1 MSRFFEKYFTQIEL
15 RLLENP
21 IFVDFAILRKDI
33 LYKEAK
39 IRIKVTLQNSDSIEL
54 FEYAEEIDGVI
65 KPKKYRFHWQD
76 SNGQLKMRWDN
87 APHYQGL
94 SNFPHHIHFND
105 DTVKPNSSVPNI
117 LEVLDEIQAMI
128 DKK

>member
-39 IRIKVTLQNSDSIEL
+39 IRIKITLQNYDSIEL
-54 FEYAEEIDGVI
+54 FDYAEEIDGVI
-65 KPKKYRFHWQD
+65 KPKKYRFH
-76 SNGQLKMRWDN
+76 
-87 APHYQGL
+87 
-94 SNFPHHIHFND
+94 
-105 DTVKPNSSVPNI
+105 
-117 LEVLDEIQAMI
+117 
-128 DKK
+128 